1 MSRTTQLEL
10 IFWVFTAIITAV
22 VLLPILTSVEN
33 YPFLFINIVYIVAAV
48 TVTRYLFLLRHTF
61 LARRQHL
68 KVAVFFLFIPFIF
81 YLIQELNHFQVF
93 LDEEGLDAVVGNLPY
108 EQRNNMMDYI
118 RNQMILFGV
127 ASIVAS
133 VALPFRLLA
142 SVWRLRN
149 RGVV

>member
-61 LARRQHL
+61 LARRQRL
-68 KVAVFFLFIPFIF
+68 KVAVFFLFIPFVF